1 MKKEFIHA
9 IETGDIITVRL
20 FLSNE
25 LLLNPHSSSFHEMK
39 KYAEKQ
45 LTNLYVDNDGSLP
58 ETEWANPSMNNLLEL
73 KNELDSNFSR
83 ERLDLYEKVAQKVLA
98 GKKEPLKLKQEE
110 SLHKENTM
118 LTTTLIAGAGILL
131 YGAIKT
137 SVMTSAIG
145 IAASAYSATKLI
157 KNKKNGQ

>member
-25 LLLNPHSSSFHEMK
+25 LLLTPHSSSFHEMK
-39 KYAEKQ
+39 EYAEKQ
-45 LTNLYVDNDGSLP
+45 LSNLYVNHDGSLP
-58 ETEWANPSMNNLLEL
+58 ETDWDNPSMGDLMEL

-98 GKKEPLKLKQEE
+98 GKKEPLQHKQEE

>member
-58 ETEWANPSMNNLLEL
+58 ETDWENPSMNNLLEL

>member
-58 ETEWANPSMNNLLEL
+58 ETDCKNPSMSDLLEL

-83 ERLDLYEKVAQKVLA
+83 ERLNLYERIAQKVLA
-98 GKKEPLKLKQEE
+98 EKKESLQHKQGGG
-110 SLHKENTM
+110 LRKENTL
-118 LTTTLIAGAGILL
+118 LTTSLVAGTGVLL
-131 YGAIKT
+131 YGAIKNF
-137 SVMTSAIG
+137 VMTSVIG

-157 KNKKNGQ
+157 KNKKNG